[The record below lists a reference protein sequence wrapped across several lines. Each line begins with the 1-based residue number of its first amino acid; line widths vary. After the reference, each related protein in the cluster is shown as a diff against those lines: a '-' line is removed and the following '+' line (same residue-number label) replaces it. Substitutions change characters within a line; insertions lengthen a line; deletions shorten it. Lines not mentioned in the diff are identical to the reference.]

1 MFCLCS
7 DIVMKRPV
15 LVLVLPG
22 PTVASSDADTC
33 EMIHVQQENTKASL
47 CQVSLDSSGRML
59 SLARAPAHP
68 GLLMV
73 HTGRIGSSSATVFI
87 VLEPGPQMQK

>member
-1 MFCLCS
+1 
-7 DIVMKRPV
+7 MKRPV